1 MDLVTHLTR
10 QAAASRL
17 TFGPGARTNGVLDHI
32 EKEAKEVRHARDKND
47 IDGMAEEWVDIAIL
61 GLDGLL
67 RAVRQRMERDANR
80 IALER
85 DPAYGRAKP
94 IPHEVVAAEAVRM
107 IVEKQGINE
116 LRDWPDWRG
125 QSEDKAIEHVRSG
138 DDQLRKMG
146 ETSAEKFG
154 Q

>member
-1 MDLVTHLTR
+1 MTDFESHLTR

-17 TFGPGARTNGVLDHI
+17 AFGPGARTNGVLDHI
-32 EKEAKEVRHARDKND
+32 EKESKEVRHARDMND
-47 IDGMAEEWVDIAIL
+47 ISGMAEEWTDIAIL

-67 RAVRQRMERDANR
+67 RAVRQRMERDANQ
-80 IALER
+80 IARER
-85 DPAYGRAKP
+85 DPACGP
-94 IPHEVVAAEAVRM
+94 VHIPHEDVAAEAVRM
-107 IVEKQGINE
+107 IVLKQGVNE

-125 QSEDKAIEHVRSG
+125 ASEDKAIEHVRN
-138 DDQLRKMG
+138 DRDQLRKLG